1 MTIFF
6 YVAFF
11 PQFLDTTIPAGPQL
25 LAMSVVF
32 VLFAGTIDSIYA
44 TLAGRLRRFL
54 IDPQRQR
61 VRHGITGSLF
71 LCTGLGIA
79 LARRS

>member
-1 MTIFF
+1 
-6 YVAFF
+6 
-11 PQFLDTTIPAGPQL
+11 
-25 LAMSVVF
+25 MSVVF
-32 VLFAGTIDSIYA
+32 VLFAGMIDSVYA

-54 IDPQRQR
+54 IDPRRQR
-61 VRHGITGSLF
+61 IRHGITGSLF